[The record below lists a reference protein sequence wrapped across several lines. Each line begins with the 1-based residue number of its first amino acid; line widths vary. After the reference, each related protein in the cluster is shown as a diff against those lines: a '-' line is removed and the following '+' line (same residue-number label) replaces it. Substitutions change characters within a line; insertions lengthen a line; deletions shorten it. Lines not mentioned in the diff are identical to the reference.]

1 MIRRGKTKK
10 CMAMEASQ
18 MTTVKPVTAVSEPH
32 NGDRGHH
39 VHWIELDEGYPK
51 IPWDKRYGVRL
62 RSCHGLK
69 FLLGQNKKF

>member
-1 MIRRGKTKK
+1 MYGHGSIP
-10 CMAMEASQ
+10 E
-18 MTTVKPVTAVSEPH
+18 TTVKPVTAVSEPH

-39 VHWIELDEGYPK
+39 VHWIELDKGYPK
-51 IPWDKRYGVRL
+51 IPWVKRYDAWL